1 VAYQL
6 TAKFG
11 NLRDH
16 KRGMSW
22 HNNALAHKE
31 ANELLCH
38 FLFIICDIV
47 LNEETGLFPLKRFIP
62 PVINLWNAMYHKLI
76 YGV

>member
-1 VAYQL
+1 VACQQ
-6 TAKFG
+6 TVKFG

-22 HNNALAHKE
+22 HNNALAHKK

-38 FLFIICDIV
+38 FLFIICAIV
-47 LNEETGLFPLKRFIP
+47 LNGETVQFPLKRLLP

-76 YGV
+76 CGA